1 MHYILPDNIRFEMLV
16 SGRHHAKEGDHGGD
30 DHGGHGHSHFT
41 EFVARS
47 RAGTM
52 KVTEARSRAGTRV
65 NDPPHVNFTT
75 LPVNNLE
82 MEEMNDQVTELGF
95 GRQTSVEYDAMD
107 IRPSTVTLD
116 MDGAVLQLAKEDRK
130 MEHQSEAAG
139 KKTEDDNGKDSS
151 KDEENKDNIFVKIAK
166 ECIPE
171 RTLGWMVIAG
181 DGVHNLIDGIAVGAA
196 FSGDIV
202 SGISTSVAIVCH
214 EIPHEVGDF
223 AALLT
228 SGVSYRGAIIWN
240 IIHSFLALAGLYI
253 GLAIGD
259 DDASRQ
265 WIFALTSGMFIYVA
279 LTEMMPELTKIR
291 GKFWTYFF
299 FQNVGLLFGF
309 AIMLLI
315 AIFEDAM
322 VSLMAQSFSSGSA

>member
-1 MHYILPDNIRFEMLV
+1 MV
-16 SGRHHAKEGDHGGD
+16 SGRHHANEGDEQ
-30 DHGGHGHSHFT
+30 GGHGHSHFA
-41 EFVARS
+41 EFVTS
-47 RAGTM
+47 
-52 KVTEARSRAGTRV
+52 TRV
-65 NDPPHVNFTT
+65 DTRMNDSQYVKFATSPDTSNS
-75 LPVNNLE
+75 NLE
-82 MEEMNDQVTELGF
+82 IEKEEEEEENGHITELSI
-95 GRQTSVEYDAMD
+95 GRQKNVEYGAMD

-130 MEHQSEAAG
+130 LEHQSKA
-139 KKTEDDNGKDSS
+139 KSS
-151 KDEENKDNIFVKIAK
+151 GGNKPNDEEGHQDNIFVKIAK

-196 FSGDIV
+196 FSGDVV

-228 SGVSYRGAIIWN
+228 SGVSFRGAIIWN
-240 IIHSFLALAGLYI
+240 IIHSFISLAGLFI

-259 DDASRQ
+259 DDSSRD

-291 GKFWTYFF
+291 GKFWPYFF

-309 AIMLLI
+309 GVMLVI
-315 AIFEDAM
+315 AIFEDSL
-322 VSLMAQSFSSGSA
+322 VSLMAQSFSS